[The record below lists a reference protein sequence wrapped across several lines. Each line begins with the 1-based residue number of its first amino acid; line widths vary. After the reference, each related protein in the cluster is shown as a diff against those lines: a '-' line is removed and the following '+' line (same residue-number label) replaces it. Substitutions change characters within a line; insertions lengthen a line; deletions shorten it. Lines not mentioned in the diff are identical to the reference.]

1 MSRNSLG
8 EVVGD
13 EYEGSIE
20 GRREKRTRGG
30 GGGGRSMEGGREL
43 REVVGAGVW
52 REGRRKRTQGG
63 GGGGRSLER
72 VWGEEGEEEL
82 AKGSVGSGL
91 KLEQSFPEVT
101 LTSGDQSSRIHI
113 H

>member
-52 REGRRKRTQGG
+52 REGGRE
-63 GGGGRSLER
+63 GGRELREVAVGAGVWREFGGRKERKSLRKE
-72 VWGEEGEEEL
+72 VWGR
-82 AKGSVGSGL
+82 A
-91 KLEQSFPEVT
+91 
-101 LTSGDQSSRIHI
+101 
-113 H
+113 